1 MSFGSVSSGASSPIS
16 PSSPSRDGLAMNWVF
31 DHVLTYPS
39 TYEFTLPL
47 RTIYTL
53 NSATPHTSPADFKML
68 LLEHISNIPAQ
79 PHTLPPNFLA
89 TFVRRTFAAELKNV
103 EFDQALTALDYIRDL
118 ENRRKKELEKAV
130 RARGE
135 NDRKIQGL
143 RTKSIKIEQ
152 FYARAIAGIRRWTL
166 IHELSLEP
174 FNKFNSIAILNTL
187 YPFEEPDIN
196 AFLTAPILAN
206 QRHTLWRYIIGV
218 ENNGPEILETVRSNA
233 GGWPAV
239 SESVHAYLRLS
250 LDMIQGA
257 EELGRPTSIG
267 SFRSEASSVDVD
279 VVPVNKLSK
288 KSRKKSGFLRRNTIE
303 DSDMEEGSGKAST
316 LERIVRGL
324 ARLGSS
330 QQLRSPKMYDS
341 DSGPSDEDIKSRHDR
356 Y

>member
-1 MSFGSVSSGASSPIS
+1 M
-16 PSSPSRDGLAMNWVF
+16 
-31 DHVLTYPS
+31 LTYPS

-152 FYARAIAGIRRWTL
+152 FYARAIAGIRRWVSYTFTIIECNKLTCAQTL

-218 ENNGPEILETVRSNA
+218 EKNGPEILETVRSNA

-330 QQLRSPKMYDS
+330 QQLRSPKTLYDS